1 MRYVFLFPLL
11 LLLLHPLPAAAQD
24 DGPRCDP
31 SHQQGINFCAYEEW
45 MAADNE
51 LNRLWGVVK
60 PRADA
65 RGIGQALLN
74 EQRAWLARRDAT
86 CEPER
91 HSGGS
96 AASMFYWNC
105 MEELTLRRNAELRA
119 MR

>member
-11 LLLLHPLPAAAQD
+11 LLPPLPASAQE

-31 SHQQGINFCAYEEW
+31 SHQMGINFCAYEEW
-45 MAADNE
+45 MAADAE
-51 LNRLWGVVK
+51 LNRLWRVVK

-65 RGIGQALLN
+65 RGSGQALLN

-86 CEPER
+86 CEPEQR
-91 HSGGS
+91 SGGS
-96 AASMFYWNC
+96 AAPMFYWNC